1 MNREMYISLYCLC
14 HEEGN
19 VYLYLPSVAGTGN
32 CISLFTACAMNRE
45 MSTILGMSREM
56 YIFVYC
62 LWHEEGNVYL
72 YVPFVTGSLKL
83 RISLSTACGRI
94 RELYIY
100 LCRLPVAGSGNCVS
114 TACGRIREL
123 YVYLCLLPVAGS
135 RNCMY
140 ISVYCLW

>member
-1 MNREMYISLYCLC
+1 MYISIYRLC